1 MTIRK
6 NTRRA
11 DAVFTTAT
19 GCRVYSLGNYF
30 RGEEVDPAFARDAL
44 HKFDFA
50 KLTYTSDGRYV
61 VHVHSNL
68 WYELRGVTEPTQRTA
83 AETMSYAL
91 GHREERR

>member
-6 NTRRA
+6 NTKRA
-11 DAVFTTAT
+11 QAVFETAT

-44 HKFDFA
+44 HRYPHA
-50 KLTYTSDGRYV
+50 KLTDSRDGDRFT

-68 WYELRGVTEPTQRTA
+68 WYELRGATA
-83 AETMSYAL
+83 
-91 GHREERR
+91 